1 VVIDLDFATTTEAE
15 KFLRFLRE
23 RVWSS
28 GENAPALAGAPQ
40 ARILVQGNDYAGK
53 RGGSRSLT
61 TGTTP
66 TPTEPSAAAHAG
78 VAVS

>member
-1 VVIDLDFATTTEAE
+1 VLADRVRRPVDDPRFVVIDLDFATTTEAE

-40 ARILVQGNDYAGK
+40 TRILV
-53 RGGSRSLT
+53 
-61 TGTTP
+61 
-66 TPTEPSAAAHAG
+66 
-78 VAVS
+78 